1 MLKGCIYFLFNSPND
16 FVEMTCGNLTTLLG
30 CFHQP
35 KRLITKPKGEKVA
48 TKALE
53 QDTTTKASKVV
64 LEQVKELVEIRAEIT
79 RLEKQKE
86 ALTAEIEKS
95 FGVDKQNKT
104 SKATTLKHNNIEF
117 ARLDWRTRRGV
128 DTEKLALEYP
138 EAYEACQKPTIYSV
152 IVSLFK

>member
-1 MLKGCIYFLFNSPND
+1 M
-16 FVEMTCGNLTTLLG
+16 
-30 CFHQP
+30 
-35 KRLITKPKGEKVA
+35 A
-48 TKALE
+48 TKTLE
-53 QDTTTKASKVV
+53 QDTATKASKVV

-86 ALTAEIEKS
+86 ALTAEIEKA
-95 FGVDKQNKT
+95 FGVDKKAKT
-104 SKATTLKHNNIEF
+104 SQATTLKHNNIEF
-117 ARLDWRTRRGV
+117 ARIDWRTRKGV